1 MEKDGMEKNMI
12 LNLVNYYLKDSI
24 LMEKDGMELHMIS
37 KVI

>member
-1 MEKDGMEKNMI
+1 MEKDGMENNMI
-12 LNLVNYYLKDSI
+12 QILVNYYLKESI